1 MTSTADHAGVEC
13 ALTIDHLHQFAYCP
27 RRMHLMYVDGRWDN
41 NLFTEEGRAAH
52 ARTDATDEPLPS
64 SDGVTEDGGDSEPVM
79 ARSVSLASEALG
91 LVGKLDLVE
100 AAGENAIPV
109 DTKRG
114 SPPDNPQ
121 GCHEPERVQL
131 MAQGLLLREHGFR
144 CDRGLLYFAA
154 ARRRVEVPFTPELEA
169 RTLDLLRQ
177 ARELAKSTE
186 PPPPLEDSPKCQG
199 CSLAGICLP
208 DETNFLNGRIADRPG
223 DLRRLYPAR
232 DDALPLYVQE
242 QGARVGKAGEAL
254 AVSRGPAD
262 LGRFPLKDVAQ
273 LVLCGNISVSPQ
285 ALHLLCERGIPTVH
299 LSMGGWFYGLT
310 CGHGLKNAYDRA
322 AQFAGA
328 ANEARCLTF
337 ARAVVE
343 AKARNQRT
351 LLRRNG
357 GSPDEVPVQ
366 QIAGLLPG
374 IDRARDIEALLG
386 VEGAISA
393 DYFGGFSLLLGDRTF
408 AEGFDFG
415 KRNRR
420 PPRDP
425 VNAMLSFGYALLAKE
440 CTVALMAEGLD
451 PWWGLYHRP
460 RHGRPALALDLM
472 EEFRPLIVD
481 SAVVNALNTG
491 MVALTD
497 FEISAA
503 GCAMKDRARRSL
515 IQAYEQRLDQL
526 VTHPV
531 FDYRCS
537 WRAVIR
543 LQARLLA
550 KWLRGAVP
558 TYQGITTR

>member
-1 MTSTADHAGVEC
+1 MNPADSIPGEEL
-13 ALTIDHLHQFAYCP
+13 LTLDHLHQFAYCP
-27 RRMHLMYVDGRWDN
+27 RRMHLMYVDGRWGDN
-41 NLFTEEGRAAH
+41 VFTEEGRAAH
-52 ARTDATDEPLPS
+52 ARMDAADDPLPDPAAATD
-64 SDGVTEDGGDSEPVM
+64 TEGDPEPVI
-79 ARSVSLASEALG
+79 ARSVSLASDSLG

-100 AAGENAIPV
+100 TGGGTAVPV

-114 SPPDNPQ
+114 RPPENPQ
-121 GCHEPERVQL
+121 RCHEPERVQL
-131 MAQGLLLREHGFR
+131 MAQGLLLREHGFQ
-144 CDRGLLYFAA
+144 CERGMLYFAA

-177 ARELAKSTE
+177 ARELMRRPE
-186 PPPPLEDSPKCQG
+186 PPPPLEESPKCNG
-199 CSLAGICLP
+199 CSLSGICLP
-208 DETNFLNGRIADRPG
+208 DEVNYLNARGQSQPG

-242 QGARVGKAGEAL
+242 QGARVGKEGEAL
-254 AVSRGPAD
+254 TVSRGSAD

-273 LVLCGNISVSPQ
+273 LDLCGNVFISAQ
-285 ALHLLCERGIPTVH
+285 ALHLLCERGIPVVH

-310 CGHGLKNAYDRA
+310 CGHGLRNAYDRA
-322 AQFAGA
+322 AQFAA
-328 ANEARCLTF
+328 AVNETRRVEF

-357 GSPDEVPVQ
+357 GEAAAEAVAE
-366 QIAGLLPG
+366 IAGLLDHIARAPDPG
-374 IDRARDIEALLG
+374 ALLG

-393 DYFGGFSLLLGDRTF
+393 AYFRRFSAMLGDR
-408 AEGFDFG
+408 AAADGFDFSQ
-415 KRNRR
+415 RNRR

-425 VNAMLSFGYALLAKE
+425 VNAMLSFGYAMLAKE

-481 SAVVNALNTG
+481 SAVVTALNTS
-491 MVALTD
+491 MVVVSD
-497 FEISAA
+497 FRTSAA
-503 GCAMKDRARRSL
+503 GCAMSDRARKSL
-515 IQAYEQRLDQL
+515 IQAYEQRLDQF

-543 LQARLLA
+543 LQARLLT

-558 TYQGITTR
+558 AYTGITTR